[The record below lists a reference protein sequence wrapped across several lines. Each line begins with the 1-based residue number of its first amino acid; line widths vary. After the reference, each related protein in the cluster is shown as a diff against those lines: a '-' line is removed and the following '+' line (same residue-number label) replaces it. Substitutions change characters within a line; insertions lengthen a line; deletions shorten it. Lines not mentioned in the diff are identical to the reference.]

1 MKRTIMFTL
10 ICLATSVI
18 LVGCT
23 RTTDPTPPKGKES
36 EVKVDPKAVDEA
48 KAKYLLASEPAGAK
62 NVIEVKKAAK
72 DGDEVVVVG
81 RIGGSEKP
89 FTGRAA
95 FTIVD
100 VKFKPCNEI
109 EGDNCPTPWD
119 YCCDPPNELAKGTVL
134 IKLVDTAGKTLAD
147 DAKQLLDVKE
157 LQTVVVKGQTRR
169 DEGNGI
175 SVVASGI
182 FIKKK

>member
-1 MKRTIMFTL
+1 MKRIIMFTL
-10 ICLATSVI
+10 ICLTASVV

-23 RTTDPTPPKGKES
+23 RTTDPSSPKGNGS
-36 EVKVDPKAVDEA
+36 DAKVDPKAADEA

-62 NVIEVKKAAK
+62 NLIDVKKAAK

-81 RIGGSEKP
+81 RIGGSENP

-119 YCCDPPNELAKGTVL
+119 YCCDPPDELAKGTVL
-134 IKLVDTAGKTLAD
+134 VKLVGADGKTLPD

-169 DEGNGI
+169 DESNSI

>member
-1 MKRTIMFTL
+1 LFTL
-10 ICLATSVI
+10 LWLAASVV
-18 LVGCT
+18 LAGCA
-23 RTTDPTPPKGKES
+23 RTTPPSTLSGNG
-36 EVKVDPKAVDEA
+36 
-48 KAKYLLASEPAGAK
+48 GAR
-62 NVIEVKKAAK
+62 NVIDLKNAAK
-72 DGDEVVVVG
+72 DGDEIVVVG
-81 RIGGSEKP
+81 RIGGSVKP

-119 YCCDPPNELAKGTVL
+119 YCCDPPDALAKGTVL
-134 IKLVDTAGKTLAD
+134 IKLVEASGKTRPE

-157 LQTVVVKGQTRR
+157 LQTVVVKGLARR
-169 DEGNGI
+169 DEGKSI
-175 SVVASGI
+175 SVVATGI

>member
-10 ICLATSVI
+10 ICLVTSIV

-23 RTTDPTPPKGKES
+23 RTTDPTPTKGNGEAKVNPKVAD
-36 EVKVDPKAVDEA
+36 EV

-62 NVIEVKKAAK
+62 NVIDVKKDAK

-81 RIGGSEKP
+81 RIGGSVKP

-119 YCCDPPNELAKGTVL
+119 YCCDAPDELAKGTVL
-134 IKLVDTAGKTLAD
+134 IKLVDSAGKTLPD

-157 LQTVVVKGQTRR
+157 LQTIVVKGQTRR
-169 DEGNGI
+169 DESNSI
-175 SVVASGI
+175 SVVATAI
-182 FIKKK
+182 YIKKK